1 MDTSA
6 PLAGAQQVRADLLR
20 PASCPVPRESRR
32 DVPRLVSADET
43 PVPAAGKATSASGDG
58 AVIDEGRSL
67 FNIHCSHCHAP
78 NAVNPDPRTDLRRL
92 RRRYGEDMP
101 RVSTRRSPKA
111 GPPTACPPW
120 KAALSEEAIGK
131 ILTFLESV
139 QREP

>member
-1 MDTSA
+1 MGLFQ
-6 PLAGAQQVRADLLR
+6 PHGAFEV
-20 PASCPVPRESRR
+20 
-32 DVPRLVSADET
+32 
-43 PVPAAGKATSASGDG
+43 
-58 AVIDEGRSL
+58 
-67 FNIHCSHCHAP
+67 HCSHCHAP

-101 RVSTRRSPKA
+101 RVFYATVTEGR
-111 GPPTACPPW
+111 PTNGMPPW